1 MTSVGVLKTTWP
13 PQMPMPSQSIL
24 CICES
29 HGGLGEQR
37 PCVFSPELRLEGEIL
52 QWGGGQMSG
61 LTTSLCH
68 QETQVNFLRI
78 TDFSK
83 R

>member
-24 CICES
+24 CVCES
-29 HGGLGEQR
+29 HGGLGEQK

-52 QWGGGQMSG
+52 QWGGGANEWLDHLSLSPG
-61 LTTSLCH
+61 DTS
-68 QETQVNFLRI
+68 EFLENY
-78 TDFSK
+78 
-83 R
+83 